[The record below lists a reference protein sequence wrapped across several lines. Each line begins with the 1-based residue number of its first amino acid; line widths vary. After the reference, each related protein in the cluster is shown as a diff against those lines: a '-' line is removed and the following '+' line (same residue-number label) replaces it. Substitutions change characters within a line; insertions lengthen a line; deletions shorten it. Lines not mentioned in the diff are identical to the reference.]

1 MIPIEKNIFVVD
13 EQGNEY
19 EATWPR
25 RARGLVKNGRAR
37 FLSENMICLACPPDE
52 DLEDKK
58 MTENLD
64 IGYIFNR
71 LEEIQKQEGYLRE
84 ALEALSHRPESDSG
98 DPGSPGNIAEQEIA
112 KSIGDIVRCRET
124 TNQKLI
130 EFYGMV
136 YRDLRGCDSRSADTD
151 SAEKKKGSS
160 LADLVSASKALA
172 DQVRSDIASQAG
184 GERKKDA

>member
-1 MIPIEKNIFVVD
+1 
-13 EQGNEY
+13 
-19 EATWPR
+19 
-25 RARGLVKNGRAR
+25 
-37 FLSENMICLACPPDE
+37 
-52 DLEDKK
+52 

-172 DQVRSDIASQAG
+172 DQVRSGQYGSEFTRRVSDDVAAQAANDIARQVSNGITVQVSGDIASQAG